1 MQRAHRWNL
10 KFMAFAVSH
19 VSLSLSVRA
28 ARTRRRQTRCLPWKA
43 NYTREKEKIVT
54 RRRCRRRQNESASP
68 AFSSGRLSGW
78 RMAFFMHFKAAHV
91 AQPGHTPHH
100 VRVSEWVNDQHTL
113 VTRVLIFFAGTSAS
127 CFADSRTGRRF
138 NLEPDSA
145 RAWWFTALKLQH
157 KLYFRFVRE
166 RDQTS
171 VHVNYGQLSQ
181 STVALQTF
189 WKESELGAC
198 MKGQL
203 SDSKALIQP
212 PLDR

>member
-19 VSLSLSVRA
+19 VSLSVRA
-28 ARTRRRQTRCLPWKA
+28 ARTRRRQTHCLPWKA

-100 VRVSEWVNDQHTL
+100 VRVSEWTTN
-113 VTRVLIFFAGTSAS
+113 TRSWHVCWFFLLEHPRAVLQTAGQA
-127 CFADSRTGRRF
+127 AALIWSRTVR
-138 NLEPDSA
+138 A
-145 RAWWFTALKLQH
+145 RGDLRLWNCSISSLFSLCE
-157 KLYFRFVRE
+157 RE
-166 RDQTS
+166 RPDPC
-171 VHVNYGQLSQ
+171 
-181 STVALQTF
+181 AC
-189 WKESELGAC
+189 ELWTTLAIYCSAANFLKGERARRLY